1 MIHYRALFSELLGD
15 ADEVTAEAGPDAGQ
29 YPASGVPADEPG
41 DATVSRAKREVGP

>member
-29 YPASGVPADEPG
+29 YPASGAPADEPG
-41 DATVSRAKREVGP
+41 GATVSRAKREVGP